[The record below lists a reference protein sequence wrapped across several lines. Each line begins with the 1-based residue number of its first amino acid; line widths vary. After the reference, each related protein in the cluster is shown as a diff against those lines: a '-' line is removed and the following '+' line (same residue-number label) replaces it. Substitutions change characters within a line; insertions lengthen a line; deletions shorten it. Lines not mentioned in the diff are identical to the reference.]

1 MLSKGQM
8 LSSCELFKN
17 VAPQTLVR
25 VAKFCEPMEAQPGEA
40 IVVEEMQADGL
51 YIIAEGE
58 VDYMKSMDEMS
69 SLFLAR
75 RGPGDIFGFT
85 SLFDKKGHLVTVIA
99 VTPVK
104 CLRIKTTDFFK
115 LCAEDPELEHHVLE
129 ELLIINSNYLR
140 QITLRL
146 REFLTK
152 MLNNP

>member
-1 MLSKGQM
+1 MLSRGQI

-25 VAKFCEPMEAQPGEA
+25 VAKFCEPTEAQPGEA
-40 IVVEEMQADGL
+40 IVVEEMAGDGL

-104 CLRIKTTDFFK
+104 CLRIKTADFFK
-115 LCAEDPELEHHVLE
+115 LCAEDPDFEHHVLE